1 MVSIVISYYCI
12 VKSNVMSEMQ
22 KRDLKKRIFKGFQRY
37 ALLRGLEKTLGLQT
51 DDMKKYLRGWE
62 SKL

>member
-1 MVSIVISYYCI
+1 
-12 VKSNVMSEMQ
+12 MSEMQ
-22 KRDLKKRIFKGFQRY
+22 KRELKKRIFKGFQRY